1 MKKNVAA
8 KEQQAPPA
16 MAQRAQRTLEEQ
28 RAVDRRVAMEWKRQ
42 LREEE
47 KDLHTHTGAPKAKPL
62 EQWQIDMINA
72 EGPETEE
79 EEARYG
85 AMLTPE
91 EREEWE
97 RIDAEIAR
105 RMADRAKARA
115 ETEAAK
121 GKDK

>member
-1 MKKNVAA
+1 
-8 KEQQAPPA
+8 

-28 RAVDRRVAMEWKRQ
+28 REVDRRVAMEWKRQ

-47 KDLHTHTGAPKAKPL
+47 KDLHAHTGAPKAKPL

-79 EEARYG
+79 EEARYD

-91 EREEWE
+91 EREELD
-97 RIDAEIAR
+97 RIEAELTSR
-105 RMADRAKARA
+105 VADKAEARA

-121 GKDK
+121 DKD